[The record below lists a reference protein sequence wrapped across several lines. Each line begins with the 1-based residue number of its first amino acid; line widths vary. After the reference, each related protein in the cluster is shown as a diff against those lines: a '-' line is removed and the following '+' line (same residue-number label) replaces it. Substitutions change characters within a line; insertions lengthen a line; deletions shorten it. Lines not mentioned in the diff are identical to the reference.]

1 MANKARFESARMTIF
16 AELETLTTEQVLE
29 IYERVRDYAEER
41 LCESPAERRKR
52 KK

>member
-1 MANKARFESARMTIF
+1 MASRLRFESARASIF
-16 AELETLTTEQVLE
+16 AELETLTTAQVLE

-41 LCESPAERRKR
+41 QCESPAERRK